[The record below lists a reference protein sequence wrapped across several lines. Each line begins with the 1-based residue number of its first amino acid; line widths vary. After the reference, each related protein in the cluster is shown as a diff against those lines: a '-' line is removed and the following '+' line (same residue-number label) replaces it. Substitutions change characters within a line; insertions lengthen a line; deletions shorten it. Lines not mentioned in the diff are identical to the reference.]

1 MQEFRLVVTV
11 DDVILEHKICV
22 ITVVGK
28 QCQYSTADLLKG
40 PHKNIFGYNLL
51 KNLNYN

>member
-11 DDVILEHKICV
+11 DDVILEHNICV

-28 QCQYSTADLLKG
+28 QCQYSTADLLKD
-40 PHKNIFGYNLL
+40 HIRTFLVIIF
-51 KNLNYN
+51 